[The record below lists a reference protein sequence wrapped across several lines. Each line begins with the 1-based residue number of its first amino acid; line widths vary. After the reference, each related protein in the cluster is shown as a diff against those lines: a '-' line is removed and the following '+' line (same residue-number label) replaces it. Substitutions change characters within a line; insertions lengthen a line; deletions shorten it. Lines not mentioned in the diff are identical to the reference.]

1 MRKLLATDLDG
12 TLLKDNKV
20 TEENSKSVYKFEK
33 VEHVIP
39 MMSLADVF
47 NEDEIR
53 LFDDRIRKKGIKP
66 ELYALSTVLFL
77 TVLVLLLLG
86 NFYSNKK
93 NAVYERI

>member
-1 MRKLLATDLDG
+1 M
-12 TLLKDNKV
+12 
-20 TEENSKSVYKFEK
+20 
-33 VEHVIP
+33 
-39 MMSLADVF
+39 
-47 NEDEIR
+47 
-53 LFDDRIRKKGIKP
+53 KKGIKP